1 MKNKKICALVI
12 AASLMIGVFGTGCDK
27 NKETSAT
34 GTSDTGIS
42 ISIDPNV
49 TSPTDASTSGSG
61 AGDSDT
67 AATTTLLKMTY
78 EDNYD
83 AAAIKEMGKKVTIHG
98 MEIPELEYNFYYANE
113 YAQMLSETMYG
124 KQYPMT
130 AAGFLDLD
138 GKISTVENGQ
148 TVEKTIREYLND
160 TVTRDLQGEV
170 FLTEY
175 ATKKGLTLT
184 QELQDS
190 IEKQITDAEASSAN
204 YNMTLVEYMQSYYGP
219 SASIE
224 GIRSVLQRYELI
236 NLALK
241 DYVQNCELTDEEKK
255 IPQVY
260 HVLYLTMDLTTGAA
274 LTDEQKAD
282 AKAKAEALKGQIT
295 SLDDIK
301 TKGEAAV
308 ASTEAAEAHEYR
320 VQRGMM
326 VKPFEDWCFASHK
339 EGDVDIVETEFGY
352 HVMFFEGLVDI
363 NDDEKSSIAGSKM
376 QDEMDAAIATGD
388 YDPVY
393 S

>member
-1 MKNKKICALVI
+1 MKNKKICARVL
-12 AASLMIGVFGTGCDK
+12 ATAMMIGVFGTGCNK

-34 GTSDTGIS
+34 GTSDTNIS

-49 TSPTDASTSGSG
+49 TSPTNASGSD
-61 AGDSDT
+61 AGDSGT
-67 AATTTLLKMTY
+67 AATTLLKMTY

-98 MEIPELEYNFYYANE
+98 MEIPPLEYNFYYANE
-113 YAQMLSETMYG
+113 YAQMLSDTMYG

-138 GKISTVENGQ
+138 GKLTSIENGA
-148 TVEKTIREYLND
+148 TVEKTVREYLNE
-160 TVTRDLQGEV
+160 TVLRDLQGEV
-170 FLTEY
+170 FLSEY
-175 ATKKGLTLT
+175 ATKKGLTLSEEVK
-184 QELQDS
+184 QS
-190 IEKQITDAEASSAN
+190 IEKQITDAEASSAK
-204 YNMTLVEYMQSYYGP
+204 YDMTLEEYMQSYYGP

-224 GIRSVLQRYELI
+224 GIRSVLQRYEMI

-241 DYVQNCELTDEEKK
+241 DYVQNCTLTDEEKM

-274 LTDEQKAD
+274 LTDEQKAE

-295 SLDDIK
+295 SLEDIK

-308 ASTEAAEAHEYR
+308 TATEAAEAHEYR

-326 VKPFEDWCFASHK
+326 VQPFEDWCFAPHK
-339 EGDVDIVETEFGY
+339 DGDIDIVETQYGY
-352 HVMFFEGLVDI
+352 HVMFFEGMVEV